1 MIHRLLISA
10 LAALPLI
17 SAEPD
22 AVPPAL
28 PATVAATTGT
38 GAPISLDEAIRLALQ
53 RNETVAIA
61 RARMDQAEAN
71 RRAALAAL
79 LPQVNA
85 FGTYGNTSLTTGGP
99 WSAEPTEAV
108 TGELRLELLLF
119 DAAAYPRVRA
129 ASRYAQAVGQ
139 DASELRRSLAYEVV
153 AAYLDILLY
162 ERGREAALRRRQVSE
177 KTLSDTKARVEAG
190 LATRNDT
197 LRVALE
203 NSTAELNVIQ
213 SSQLLTAARLTLS
226 DLVAGPEGERPI
238 AVPAPALLPSRE
250 PVALVELARR
260 TRADLKATDLRRQA
274 ATEERRSA
282 LHSGYFPKLG
292 ARASYFDQELVGPAA
307 YEQDPSWQAALVAS
321 WSLYDGGARY
331 ALADISAA
339 QAREYAATLG
349 AQGRGL
355 VRDLGT
361 AVAGLGAAEAG
372 LAQARSGME
381 FALSNR
387 DAVTA
392 KAQQGLATPLEQAD
406 ANASV
411 FDAERSLVLAQ
422 NTVLL
427 AHFRIRSL
435 VGWWPLGERQPE

>member
-1 MIHRLLISA
+1 MIHRLLVAA

-17 SAEPD
+17 AAEPGV
-22 AVPPAL
+22 VPPTL

-38 GAPISLDEAIRLALQ
+38 GAALGLEEAIRLALQ

-61 RARMDQAEAN
+61 RARMDRAEAN
-71 RRAALAAL
+71 RRASVAAL
-79 LPQVNA
+79 LPQLSA
-85 FGTYGNTSLTTGGP
+85 FGTYGNTSQTTGGP
-99 WSAEPTEAV
+99 WSAEPSKNV

-129 ASRYAQAVGQ
+129 ASRNAQAVGQ
-139 DASELRRSLAYEVV
+139 DAAELRRSLAYEVV

-177 KTLSDTKARVEAG
+177 KTLSDTKARVDAG

-213 SSQLLTAARLTLS
+213 AGQLLLAARLTLS
-226 DLVAGPEGERPI
+226 DLLAGPEGDRPI

-250 PVALVELARR
+250 PVVLVDLARR

-274 ATEERRSA
+274 ATEQRRSA
-282 LHSGYFPKLG
+282 LNSGYYPKLG
-292 ARASYFDQELVGPAA
+292 ARLSYFDQELSGANA

-321 WSLYDGGARY
+321 WSLYDGGANY
-331 ALADISAA
+331 ALADVSEAE
-339 QAREYAATLG
+339 AREFAATLG

-361 AVAGLGAAEAG
+361 AVAALGAAEAG

-422 NTVLL
+422 NTLLL
-427 AHFRIRSL
+427 AHFNIRSL

>member
-1 MIHRLLISA
+1 MIHRLLVAA

-17 SAEPD
+17 AAEPGV
-22 AVPPAL
+22 VPPTL

-38 GAPISLDEAIRLALQ
+38 GAALGLEEAIRLALQ

-61 RARMDQAEAN
+61 RARMDRAEAN
-71 RRAALAAL
+71 RRASVAAL
-79 LPQVNA
+79 LPQLSA
-85 FGTYGNTSLTTGGP
+85 FGTYGNTSQTTGGP
-99 WSAEPTEAV
+99 WSAEPSKNV
-108 TGELRLELLLF
+108 TGELRLELLL
-119 DAAAYPRVRA
+119 
-129 ASRYAQAVGQ
+129 
-139 DASELRRSLAYEVV
+139 
-153 AAYLDILLY
+153 
-162 ERGREAALRRRQVSE
+162 
-177 KTLSDTKARVEAG
+177 
-190 LATRNDT
+190 
-197 LRVALE
+197 
-203 NSTAELNVIQ
+203 
-213 SSQLLTAARLTLS
+213 AARLTLS
-226 DLVAGPEGERPI
+226 DLLAGPEGDRPI

-250 PVALVELARR
+250 PVVLVDLARR

-274 ATEERRSA
+274 ATEQRRSA
-282 LHSGYFPKLG
+282 LNSGYYPKLG
-292 ARASYFDQELVGPAA
+292 ARLSYFDQELSGANA

-321 WSLYDGGARY
+321 WSLYDGGANY
-331 ALADISAA
+331 ALADVSEAE
-339 QAREYAATLG
+339 AREFAATLG

-361 AVAGLGAAEAG
+361 AVAALGAAEAG

-422 NTVLL
+422 NTLLL
-427 AHFRIRSL
+427 AHFNIRSL